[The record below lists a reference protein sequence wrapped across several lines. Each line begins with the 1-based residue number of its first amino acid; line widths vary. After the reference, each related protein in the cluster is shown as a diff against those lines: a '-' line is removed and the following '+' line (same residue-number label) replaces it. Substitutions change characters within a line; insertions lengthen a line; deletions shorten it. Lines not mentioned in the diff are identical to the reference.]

1 MKTRWLLAIASAM
14 VLLVHGFAK
23 GQFMAKDPGPRS
35 GGATATMLTGLTPTQ
50 QEYFTH
56 SMEAFGEA
64 DGVGDGLGP
73 RFNLDSCAGCHSHP
87 ATGGSSGPINPQ
99 VAMATAFGAKN
110 VVPSFLTLDGPIRE
124 ARFKYKADGSRDGGV
139 HGLFV
144 ISGRRDPTGNA
155 SDCTIRQDDFADH
168 VARGNVVFRIPTPV
182 FGVGLIEHIPDA
194 TILAGLSARGTTK
207 ATMGIQGRP
216 NRVATGNANRSS
228 NDGTVARFGW
238 KAQNKSLLIFAGEAY
253 NVEQGIS
260 NELFPTER
268 DETPACQ
275 YATVPNDT
283 TNTDGVGIE
292 LLSDIE
298 KFAIFMRFLA
308 PPRPSSDTPGGAT
321 SIGRGKSLFEGV
333 GCALC
338 HTPTLRTGPAAV
350 AALRNQPVPLYS
362 DLLLHRMGT
371 GLADDILQGDAGP
384 DEFRT
389 APLWGLGHRLFF
401 LHDGRAR
408 DLRDAIAAHRS
419 SGSEANRVVERYLGL
434 NESQKQDLFNFLRSL

>member
-1 MKTRWLLAIASAM
+1 
-14 VLLVHGFAK
+14 
-23 GQFMAKDPGPRS
+23 
-35 GGATATMLTGLTPTQ
+35 MLTGLTPTQ
-50 QEYFTH
+50 QEYFTR
-56 SMEAFGEA
+56 SMEAFAEA

-87 ATGGSSGPINPQ
+87 TTGGSSGPINPQ

-168 VARGNVVFRIPTPV
+168 VARGNVVFRIPTP
-182 FGVGLIEHIPDA
+182 GVRRR
-194 TILAGLSARGTTK
+194 ARR
-207 ATMGIQGRP
+207 AHPRRDDPGRP
-216 NRVATGNANRSS
+216 LGARHDEGHDGHPGTPESRGHRNANRSS

-275 YATVPNDT
+275 YATVPQRHHQH
-283 TNTDGVGIE
+283 GRRRHRAAQRHREVRH
-292 LLSDIE
+292 LHAL
-298 KFAIFMRFLA
+298 
-308 PPRPSSDTPGGAT
+308 PRPAAPVVGHARRSGRRSDAARASSRAWGARSVT
-321 SIGRGKSLFEGV
+321 
-333 GCALC
+333 
-338 HTPTLRTGPAAV
+338 TPTFAHGSAAV
-350 AALRNQPVPLYS
+350 AALRTQPVPLYS
-362 DLLLHRMGT
+362 DLLLPPHGQQGSRTTSSRVTPARTSSAPPRCGAWVTAFSSCTTVARATSVTPSRPT
-371 GLADDILQGDAGP
+371 G
-384 DEFRT
+384 
-389 APLWGLGHRLFF
+389 APVPRPTTW
-401 LHDGRAR
+401 
-408 DLRDAIAAHRS
+408 S
-419 SGSEANRVVERYLGL
+419 SATS
-434 NESQKQDLFNFLRSL
+434 D